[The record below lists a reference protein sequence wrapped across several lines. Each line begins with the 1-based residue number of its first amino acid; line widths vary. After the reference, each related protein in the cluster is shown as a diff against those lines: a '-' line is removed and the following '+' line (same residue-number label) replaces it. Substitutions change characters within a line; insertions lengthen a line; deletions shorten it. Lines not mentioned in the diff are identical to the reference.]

1 MLILAVNAAG
11 QPHRWLSVEDAVT
24 YKAKGRVAYEIG
36 EVAKLLRGGVCART
50 GQRSETE
57 VRSIVSLKGEVR
69 RLSRVPAP
77 SRTLLFRRD
86 RCLCAYCGMQFSE
99 SVLTMDHILPSAQ
112 GGPSAWENLVTA
124 CQPCNGNKG
133 NRTPEQAGMP
143 LLYVPYAPNRN
154 EAFILVN
161 RKVMVD
167 QMEFLLA
174 GVPKMSRLRA

>member
-24 YKAKGRVAYEIG
+24 YKAKDRVAYEIG
-36 EVAKLLRGGVCART
+36 EVAKILRGGTCART
-50 GQRSETE
+50 GLRSETD
-57 VRSIVSLKGEVR
+57 VRSIISLKGEVR
-69 RLSRVPAP
+69 GLSRVPVP

-86 RCLCAYCGMQFSE
+86 RCLCAYCGERFPE
-99 SVLTMDHILPSAQ
+99 AVLTMDHIHPSAQ
-112 GGPSAWENLVTA
+112 GGHSTWENLVTA
-124 CQPCNGNKG
+124 CQPCNGDKG

-161 RKVMVD
+161 RKVMAD